1 MHFFDPYTPTGS
13 DLDTPRRCRLR
24 QLVTS
29 AMPKP
34 NAILPRFTVWESVMA
49 GHLKIQS
56 ISSLV
61 AIVFC
66 NALVAEE
73 NVAALSTIEVRGDV
87 DNGYV
92 AKRANS
98 ATKTDT
104 PILDTPMAIQVITRD
119 VLDDQQTLSIQE
131 AVKNVSGVQTPPG
144 VYYDN
149 FLIRGFSTGSDTFR
163 NGLKLNGVIGTEDMA
178 FVDHVDV
185 VKGPASMLYG
195 RIQPGGLV
203 NIVTRKPQDETAAS
217 LQQQVGSWGL
227 LRTTADITGPANKDK
242 TLLYR
247 VMGVYDQADNFIDY
261 QHHKNAAGAAYLSW
275 LPSTSFQANLQLEY
289 YDQKVANPGY
299 SAQQIPIIGNR
310 PADVPRHWTQNDP
323 VMWSQWPNTVK
334 RTTAAFD
341 WTYAFNDSWKL
352 TQRFL
357 YYTADE
363 VQTYLLAQAFNART
377 NLLNRRISYNPV
389 SRDEYSTNLDLT
401 GEFRTGNVGHK
412 LLVGMDW
419 FSYESVFKGYNESG
433 STLNRVPPL
442 NIFAPVYGNIDVAR
456 MQAYF
461 DAAAGNVLSRG
472 KWRDT
477 GFYVQDQI
485 AFGGHWE
492 LLLGGRYDI
501 ATNDGA
507 KVYGAV
513 SAACYPYC
521 TGALDQGVPTE
532 RKFSPRAGLLYKLSN
547 DVSVY
552 GSYSESFG
560 TSISSASSFSGSSLP
575 PQEGVQYE
583 LGAKASLMGG
593 RVTTS
598 ATLFDLYLRNRPTA
612 DPLHPGFVVAVG
624 EVRSRGFEFDVAGQV
639 SNHVSLIGS
648 YTYDHAVI
656 TKDNATGASAIEGH
670 RWFGVPL
677 NSASLWAKYDTAPG
691 ATAGWAFG
699 AGAYLNGQRQGN
711 NTNTFQLPGYAR
723 FDAMLAYRTR
733 AGGKPVSLQ
742 LNVQNLFDKTYFE
755 NTDGGVYSAY
765 GAPRSVI
772 GSARIEL

>member
-1 MHFFDPYTPTGS
+1 MT
-13 DLDTPRRCRLR
+13 
-24 QLVTS
+24 
-29 AMPKP
+29 
-34 NAILPRFTVWESVMA
+34 

-61 AIVFC
+61 AIAFC
-66 NALVAEE
+66 NAPAAEE
-73 NVAALSTIEVRGDV
+73 NIAPLSTIEVRGDV

-275 LPSTSFQANLQLEY
+275 LPSSSFQANLQLEY

-299 SAQQIPIIGNR
+299 TAQQIPIIGNR

-352 TQRFL
+352 TQ
-357 YYTADE
+357 
-363 VQTYLLAQAFNART
+363 
-377 NLLNRRISYNPV
+377 
-389 SRDEYSTNLDLT
+389 
-401 GEFRTGNVGHK
+401 
-412 LLVGMDW
+412 
-419 FSYESVFKGYNESG
+419 
-433 STLNRVPPL
+433 
-442 NIFAPVYGNIDVAR
+442 
-456 MQAYF
+456 
-461 DAAAGNVLSRG
+461 
-472 KWRDT
+472 
-477 GFYVQDQI
+477 
-485 AFGGHWE
+485 
-492 LLLGGRYDI
+492 
-501 ATNDGA
+501 
-507 KVYGAV
+507 
-513 SAACYPYC
+513 
-521 TGALDQGVPTE
+521 
-532 RKFSPRAGLLYKLSN
+532 
-547 DVSVY
+547 
-552 GSYSESFG
+552 
-560 TSISSASSFSGSSLP
+560 
-575 PQEGVQYE
+575 
-583 LGAKASLMGG
+583 
-593 RVTTS
+593 
-598 ATLFDLYLRNRPTA
+598 
-612 DPLHPGFVVAVG
+612 
-624 EVRSRGFEFDVAGQV
+624 
-639 SNHVSLIGS
+639 
-648 YTYDHAVI
+648 
-656 TKDNATGASAIEGH
+656 
-670 RWFGVPL
+670 
-677 NSASLWAKYDTAPG
+677 
-691 ATAGWAFG
+691 
-699 AGAYLNGQRQGN
+699 
-711 NTNTFQLPGYAR
+711 
-723 FDAMLAYRTR
+723 
-733 AGGKPVSLQ
+733 
-742 LNVQNLFDKTYFE
+742 
-755 NTDGGVYSAY
+755 
-765 GAPRSVI
+765 
-772 GSARIEL
+772 